1 MMKTY
6 NVFYT
11 IKTKIWL
18 IKFYLSQEL
27 IVSLKI
33 KILYANTYKYRNKDL
48 TYQRVMSSL
57 AYLAYITN

>member
-11 IKTKIWL
+11 IKTKILL
-18 IKFYLSQEL
+18 IKFYLPQEL

-33 KILYANTYKYRNKDL
+33 KILYANTYKYRTKDL